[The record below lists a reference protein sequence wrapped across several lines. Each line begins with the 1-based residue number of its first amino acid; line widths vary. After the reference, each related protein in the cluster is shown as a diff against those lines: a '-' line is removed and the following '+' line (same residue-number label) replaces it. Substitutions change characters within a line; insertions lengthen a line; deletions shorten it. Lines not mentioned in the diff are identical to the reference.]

1 MKRSVSFRFFAL
13 RDGAKLTELYAI
25 GTPSLR
31 MDSAGEIKTALSGEF
46 VENSKVNW
54 LTDEIKP
61 VMVLD
66 GVEHPLGIYAVATK
80 KDSET
85 ETTKSV
91 KVEAYDRCWRLREY
105 KTETRLYFAA
115 SETYQEALEELLTV
129 CGIILYQI
137 TPIATPLGIAR
148 EWEIG
153 TSYLSIINELLL
165 EINYAQV
172 YFDAEGFAV
181 LRPEPEISVENISKT
196 LDSNNVRSLL
206 LPQIERET
214 DVYNAPNVFIAVC
227 SNADRAAPLVA
238 RAENTN
244 PQSPLSILRRGKRIV
259 SVETVNNIADQS
271 TLQEYVD
278 KKRNGS
284 MMSAETVTV
293 STGLL
298 PGFTAKEVV
307 ALRYNDFWG
316 VCKEKSW
323 TMEMK
328 AGGTMSH
335 VLEKVVYNLEQ

>member
-1 MKRSVSFRFFAL
+1 MINY
-13 RDGAKLTELYAI
+13 LTQ
-25 GTPSLR
+25 
-31 MDSAGEIKTALSGEF
+31 
-46 VENSKVNW
+46 
-54 LTDEIKP
+54 
-61 VMVLD
+61 
-66 GVEHPLGIYAVATK
+66 TK
-80 KDSET
+80 KDGEN

-165 EINYAQV
+165 EINYAQI
-172 YFDAEGFAV
+172 YFDADGFAV
-181 LRPEPEISVENISKT
+181 LRPEPEISVENITKT

-214 DVYNAPNVFIAVC
+214 DVYNAPNVFVAVC

-244 PQSPLSILRRGKRIV
+244 PQSPLSIMRRGKRIV
-259 SVETVNNIADQS
+259 SVENVNNIADQAA
-271 TLQEYVD
+271 LQEYVD
-278 KKRNGS
+278 KKRNQS
-284 MMSAETVTV
+284 MLSAETVTV

-298 PGFTAKEVV
+298 PEFTAKEVV
-307 ALRYNDFWG
+307 ALRYNDFSG

-323 TMEMK
+323 TMEMQT
-328 AGGTMSH
+328 GGTMTH